1 MKNILI
7 SQTINKNL
15 NNKLIYSVEKSW
27 YDFFKKLNINLITLD
42 LSKNIKKEKISA
54 IILHGGGG
62 NNLPKFSNSKEN
74 ILRKKYDLNIL
85 KIALKKK
92 IPILAVCWISAY
104 SRIL

>member
-62 NNLPKFSNSKEN
+62 NNLPKVLKFK
-74 ILRKKYDLNIL
+74 RKYF
-85 KIALKKK
+85 KKK
-92 IPILAVCWISAY
+92 I
-104 SRIL
+104 